1 MKNVITFL
9 GAVLLTLH
17 MQAQDLSAYKYII
30 IPQQFSFQKEA
41 NQYKVNNL
49 TKFLFKKYG
58 FDAYLAGEMLP
69 SDANANGC
77 NTLNMEAEAG
87 GFLGTN
93 LTYTLANCRGE
104 VVYTSPEGKSKI
116 KQYEG
121 AYNEVMREAMTG
133 LEELGYTYS
142 DEVIQLK
149 NTNVGEEMT
158 ENATENSMP
167 MESQQTTKK
176 TVVVSAVPPAAQNP
190 KTTATAK
197 SDTSPQQ
204 NSGMEG
210 ESAKGEGAQKPAKT
224 VENGLNTKEYN
235 VYNST
240 DGSYNL
246 KRTASGFDF
255 YEGDSKIGEAR
266 RTSAG
271 SFLVNTSEFIGVG
284 SLQGDTFTVEREI
297 KGVQGL
303 IKMEFK
309 AGDQ

>member
-1 MKNVITFL
+1 MKNIITFL

-17 MQAQDLSAYKYII
+17 VQAQDLSEYKYII
-30 IPQQFSFQKEA
+30 IPQQFSFQKA
-41 NQYKVNNL
+41 PNQYKINDL

-58 FDAYLAGEMLP
+58 FDAYISGEMLP
-69 SDANANGC
+69 PDANSNGC

-116 KQYEG
+116 KEYEG

-142 DEVIQLK
+142 DEVINLK
-149 NTNVGEEMT
+149 NTSKSDAMIT
-158 ENATENSMP
+158 ENAAEDNTP
-167 MESQQTTKK
+167 MQSQQNTKK
-176 TVVVSAVPPAAQNP
+176 TVVVSAVPRTAQNP
-190 KTTATAK
+190 KTTATAN
-197 SDTSPQQ
+197 SDALPQENTAMQ
-204 NSGMEG
+204 K
-210 ESAKGEGAQKPAKT
+210 SAKGAEKSAKT
-224 VENGLNTKEYN
+224 VENSLKTEEFDLYF
-235 VYNST
+235 ST

-266 RTSAG
+266 KTSSG
-271 SFLVNTSEFIGVG
+271 SFLVNTNEFVGVG

-309 AGDQ
+309 ARK

>member
-17 MQAQDLSAYKYII
+17 IQAQDLSAYKYII
-30 IPQQFSFQKEA
+30 IPQQFSFQKEP

-77 NTLNMEAEAG
+77 NTLSMEAEAG

-116 KQYEG
+116 KEYEG
-121 AYNEVMREAMTG
+121 AYNEVMREAMAG

-142 DEVIQLK
+142 DEIIHVK
-149 NTNVGEEMT
+149 NTNEGEEITTGNTT
-158 ENATENSMP
+158 ESNLP

-176 TVVVSAVPPAAQNP
+176 TVVVSAVPRTAQNP
-190 KTTATAK
+190 KTTTTAQ

-204 NSGMEG
+204 NTNMQG
-210 ESAKGEGAQKPAKT
+210 ESAKEAPKPATT
-224 VENGLNTKEYN
+224 VKNGLNTKEYD
-235 VYNST
+235 VYSST
-240 DGSYNL
+240 DGSYML

-271 SFLVNTSEFIGVG
+271 SYLVNTSEFIGVG
-284 SLQGDTFTVEREI
+284 SLQGDIFTVEREI

>member
-1 MKNVITFL
+1 MKNIITLL
-9 GAVLLTLH
+9 GAVLFTLH
-17 MQAQDLSAYKYII
+17 VQAQDLSEYKYII
-30 IPQQFSFQKEA
+30 IPQQFSFQKEP
-41 NQYKVNNL
+41 NQYKINNL

-58 FDAYLAGEMLP
+58 FDAYISGEMLP

-116 KQYEG
+116 KEYEG

-142 DEVIQLK
+142 DEVINLK
-149 NTNVGEEMT
+149 NTRKSDTMIT
-158 ENATENSMP
+158 ENTAEDKTP
-167 MESQQTTKK
+167 VQSQQNTKK
-176 TVVVSAVPPAAQNP
+176 TVVVSAVPRTAQNT
-190 KTTATAK
+190 KTTATGN
-197 SDTSPQQ
+197 SDALPQESTTMQ
-204 NSGMEG
+204 
-210 ESAKGEGAQKPAKT
+210 ESAKGAEKRAKT
-224 VENGLNTKEYN
+224 VENSLKTEEFDLYF
-235 VYNST
+235 ST

-266 RTSAG
+266 KTSAG
-271 SFLVNTSEFIGVG
+271 SFLVNTSEFVGVG

-309 AGDQ
+309 AKK

>member
-1 MKNVITFL
+1 MKNIITFL

-17 MQAQDLSAYKYII
+17 VQAQDLSEYKYII
-30 IPQQFSFQKEA
+30 IPQQFSFQKEP
-41 NQYKVNNL
+41 NQYKINNL

-58 FDAYLAGEMLP
+58 FDAYIAGEILP

-104 VVYTSPEGKSKI
+104 VVYTSLEGKSKI
-116 KQYEG
+116 KEYGG

-142 DEVIQLK
+142 DEVINIK
-149 NTNVGEEMT
+149 NTSKGGTIIT
-158 ENATENSMP
+158 ENATENNTP
-167 MESQQTTKK
+167 IQSQQTTKK
-176 TVVVSAVPPAAQNP
+176 TVVVSAVPRAAQNP
-190 KTTATAK
+190 KTTATAN
-197 SDTSPQQ
+197 SDTLPQQ
-204 NSGMEG
+204 NTAMQ
-210 ESAKGEGAQKPAKT
+210 ESAKGAQKPAKT
-224 VENGLNTKEYN
+224 IENSLKAEEFD
-235 VYNST
+235 VYFSA

-266 RTSAG
+266 KTSAG
-271 SFLVNTSEFIGVG
+271 SFLVNTSEFVGVG
-284 SLQGDTFTVEREI
+284 ILQGDTFTVEREI

-309 AGDQ
+309 AKK